1 MGTGNACNRET
12 NLQFMNP
19 SVLLLVQVV
28 DFGFSALE
36 ELNFSGEGAQQLQYL
51 CISPAVAAF
60 NTDKLAT
67 LVSLPNLYLRGSI
80 AHLVSWRRV

>member
-1 MGTGNACNRET
+1 
-12 NLQFMNP
+12 MNP